1 MSRSRDLEGVHG
13 ALNAL
18 DLERARLPDRP
29 DFRQTTGALGV
40 RSAPLHRSVLCVVMD
55 CGEPTMNICNCA
67 LSCSLKSEPVW
78 NSVQKGKEEQHH
90 QLELNQ
96 QLCKFMLHCSTIE
109 L

>member
-29 DFRQTTGALGV
+29 QISDKRRDAVGV

-55 CGEPTMNICNCA
+55 CGEPTMNICDCA

-78 NSVQKGKEEQHH
+78 NSVQKGKEEQH
-90 QLELNQ
+90 QVVSL
-96 QLCKFMLHCSTIE
+96 S
-109 L
+109 